1 MEQRGTDC
9 RTRNCWSMP
18 KVDFSAY
25 EGREQA
31 YIKHCLLEEYLPDWG
46 YKVGS
51 QWDSL
56 VYVDGFAGPW
66 ETSSP
71 RYEDS
76 SFGIAVS
83 ALSHVAEGLR
93 LNRGRNLSVNCIL
106 VEQDK
111 HAAEKLQKYAESVKR
126 PGFRVAPLCGEFIDR
141 LPEITKLANQSGK
154 NPFKFVFLDPK
165 GWSDIPMRRLA
176 DFLKGRS
183 CEVLINLMTRHI
195 IRFLDQ
201 PDRAQSYNDL
211 FGRNDVLPLLQKTP
225 HGEQADVAVREYCR
239 SLQIMC
245 GFKYVS
251 SAVILEPDK
260 EDKRYFLVYATNH
273 PRGVEVFKTAETK
286 AAKLQDDV
294 RYEAKIQKTRQPE
307 MTGLFGGIPK
317 SKVSKNLWKKYCD
330 RAKAKVVKRI
340 LDSAKDGVSYSDLFC
355 EAMAFPL
362 VTPTD
367 LRSWI
372 QSFGDAIKVHLA
384 RSTRRRELSPVEEED
399 KVYLKDPTK
408 LKSHLH

>member
-1 MEQRGTDC
+1 
-9 RTRNCWSMP
+9 MP

-66 ETSSP
+66 ETKSP
-71 RYEDS
+71 GHEDS
-76 SFGIAVS
+76 SFGVAVS
-83 ALSHVAEGLR
+83 ALSRVAEGLR
-93 LNRGRNLSVNCIL
+93 LGRGRNLNVNCIL

-111 HAAEKLQKYAESVKR
+111 RAAEKLQAYAESVKR
-126 PGFRVAPLCGEFIDR
+126 PGFRVNPLCGEFIDR
-141 LPEITKLANQSGK
+141 LPDIAKLVEQSGK

-165 GWSDIPMRRLA
+165 GWSDIPMKHLTN
-176 DFLKGRS
+176 FLKDRS

-201 PDRAQSYNDL
+201 PDRAQSYHEL
-211 FGRNDVLPLLQKTP
+211 FGRSDVLPLLQSTSND
-225 HGEQADVAVREYCR
+225 ERADVAVREYCR
-239 SLQIMC
+239 SLQMMC

-273 PRGVEVFKTAETK
+273 PRGVEVFKSAETK

-294 RYEAKIQKTRQPE
+294 RYEAKIQKTGQPE
-307 MTGLFGGIPK
+307 MTGLFGGTPK
-317 SKVSKNLWKKYCD
+317 SKVSTRHWQKYCD

-340 LDSAKDGVSYSDLFC
+340 LDGGKDGIPYSDLFC

-367 LRSWI
+367 LRGWVTA
-372 QSFGDAIKVHLA
+372 FGDAIEIHLA
-384 RSTRRRELSPVEEED
+384 GSGKRREPSPVED
-399 KVYLKDPTK
+399 DRVYLKDSAT
-408 LKSHLH
+408 LKRYLR

>member
-1 MEQRGTDC
+1 
-9 RTRNCWSMP
+9 MP

-66 ETSSP
+66 ETKSP
-71 RYEDS
+71 GHEDS
-76 SFGIAVS
+76 SFGVAVS

-93 LNRGRNLSVNCIL
+93 LGRGRNLNVNCIL
-106 VEQDK
+106 VDQDK
-111 HAAEKLQKYAESVKR
+111 RAAEKLQAYAESVKR
-126 PGFRVAPLCGEFIDR
+126 PGFRVNPLCGEFIDR
-141 LPEITKLANQSGK
+141 LPDITKLAEQSGK

-165 GWSDIPMRRLA
+165 GWSDIPMQHLTN
-176 DFLKGRS
+176 FLKDRS

-201 PDRAQSYNDL
+201 PDRAQSYHEL
-211 FGRNDVLPLLQKTP
+211 FGRSDVLPLLQSTP
-225 HGEQADVAVREYCR
+225 NDERADVAVREYCR
-239 SLQIMC
+239 SLQMLC

-273 PRGVEVFKTAETK
+273 PRGVEVFKSAETK

-294 RYEAKIQKTRQPE
+294 RYEAKIQRTGQPE
-307 MTGLFGGIPK
+307 MTGLFGGTPK
-317 SKVSKNLWKKYCD
+317 SKVSTRHWQKYCD
-330 RAKAKVVKRI
+330 LAKAKVSLKLEAKPMKEAQAWIEEYRKFWEESFDR
-340 LDSAKDGVSYSDLFC
+340 LD
-355 EAMAFPL
+355 E
-362 VTPTD
+362 
-367 LRSWI
+367 
-372 QSFGDAIKVHLA
+372 
-384 RSTRRRELSPVEEED
+384 
-399 KVYLKDPTK
+399 YLKQLQTK
-408 LKSHLH
+408 EKK